1 MSKRSYNQFCAVAR
15 TLDHV
20 GERWTLLLIR
30 ELLTGP
36 KRFKDLLVGLRGM
49 GTNLLSTRLKQ
60 LEEDGIVQRI
70 ILSPPAKVP
79 AYELTE
85 RGWDLEPVLLE
96 LLRWGLPLLAKGKMG
111 DYSRPIWDAIGMK
124 VIFNPEAAKG
134 VRETYEFRID
144 DDVFHAN
151 VRDETVIISQG
162 HAETP
167 DLIITTDSKIFSA
180 LARRNLDLDEA
191 IRDGILI
198 THGDKEVLLRC
209 LAMFELPG
217 AAI

>member
-1 MSKRSYNQFCAVAR
+1 MSKRTYSQFCAIAR
-15 TLDHV
+15 ALDHV

-36 KRFKDLLVGLRGM
+36 KRFKDLLVGLRGI

-60 LEEDGIVQRI
+60 LEEYGIVQRT
-70 ILSPPAKVP
+70 ILSPPAEVP

-85 RGWDLEPVLLE
+85 RGWELEPVLLA
-96 LLRWGLPLLAKGKMG
+96 LLRWGLPFLAKGRLD

-124 VIFNPEAAKG
+124 VIFKPEVAKG

-144 DDVFHAN
+144 HDVFHVN
-151 VRDETVIISQG
+151 IRDETALISQG
-162 HAETP
+162 HADTP
-167 DLIITTDSKIFSA
+167 DLVITTDSETFGA
-180 LARRNLDLDEA
+180 LARNKLDLDEA
-191 IRDGILI
+191 VTDGTLLI
-198 THGDKEVLLRC
+198 DGSRKVFLRC

-217 AAI
+217 